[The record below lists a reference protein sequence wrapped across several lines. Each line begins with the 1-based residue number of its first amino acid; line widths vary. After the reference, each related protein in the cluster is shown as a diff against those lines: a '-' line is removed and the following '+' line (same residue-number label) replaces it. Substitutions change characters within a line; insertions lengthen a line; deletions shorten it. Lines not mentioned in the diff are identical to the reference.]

1 MLSFIKYKRLV
12 RIETDDEHVNN
23 LVHMRE
29 ELEYKG
35 MFNWKFDD
43 VVYTGDPLKFPLFFT
58 PSKWFYLL
66 GDNVTPCYSERK
78 RRVYA

>member
-1 MLSFIKYKRLV
+1 MLSFITYKRLV

-29 ELEYKG
+29 ELEYRG

-43 VVYTGDPLKFPLFFT
+43 VIYTGNLIIFPYF
-58 PSKWFYLL
+58 PLL
-66 GDNVTPCYSERK
+66 GDKVIPCYSERK
-78 RRVYA
+78 RMVYA

>member
-35 MFNWKFDD
+35 MFNWRFDD
-43 VVYTGDPLKFPLFFT
+43 VVYAGNPIPLFVF
-58 PSKWFYLL
+58 KWFYLL
-66 GDNVTPCYSERK
+66 GDKVTPCYSEIRSNK
-78 RRVYA
+78 YV

>member
-29 ELEYKG
+29 ELEHRG

-43 VVYTGDPLKFPLFFT
+43 VVYTGSFIIFPCFH
-58 PSKWFYLL
+58 LL
-66 GDNVTPCYSERK
+66 GDRSTLCYSERRSNK
-78 RRVYA
+78 YI

>member
-23 LVHMRE
+23 VVHMRE
-29 ELEYKG
+29 ELEYRG

-43 VVYTGDPLKFPLFFT
+43 VVYTGNSIILPCFP
-58 PSKWFYLL
+58 LL
-66 GDNVTPCYSERK
+66 GDRSTLCYSERRSNK
-78 RRVYA
+78 YA

>member
-23 LVHMRE
+23 VVHMRE
-29 ELEYKG
+29 ELGYRG

-43 VVYTGDPLKFPLFFT
+43 VVYTGNSIPF
-58 PSKWFYLL
+58 KWFHLL
-66 GDNVTPCYSERK
+66 GDRITPCYSERK

>member
-1 MLSFIKYKRLV
+1 MLSFITYKRLV

-29 ELEYKG
+29 ELEYRG
-35 MFNWKFDD
+35 MFNWKFDN
-43 VVYTGDPLKFPLFFT
+43 VIYTGNSIILPYFP
-58 PSKWFYLL
+58 LL
-66 GDNVTPCYSERK
+66 GDKVTPCYSEKKK